1 MRYLI
6 VSGGMATDQF
16 VSDVIKKGGFD
27 VVLAVDSGMDFLYRT
42 GILPDI
48 IVGDFDSV
56 DSKVLD
62 HFRQY
67 EHIEICAL
75 NPEKDDTD
83 TEHAIREAIQR
94 GADDIT
100 IIGGTGTRID
110 HVLGNIWLLGIG
122 LEEGVKM
129 QILDEHNRIRMVDK
143 PIVLRKKEQYGKYL
157 SLVPFS
163 AKVTGV
169 TLRGLKY
176 PLSDFTMGGFN
187 SLGISNEIMEEEA
200 SIDFTDGQLLLI
212 ESKD

>member
-16 VSDVIKKGGFD
+16 VSDTIKKGGFD
-27 VVLAVDSGMDFLYRT
+27 VVMAADSGMDFLYRT

-56 DSKVLD
+56 DSQVLD
-62 HFRQY
+62 HFRQH

-83 TEHAIREAIQR
+83 TEHAIREAIRR
-94 GADDIT
+94 GADDVT

-122 LEEGVKM
+122 LEEGIKM

-143 PIVLRKKEQYGKYL
+143 PIVLRKKGAVWKNI
-157 SLVPFS
+157 S
-163 AKVTGV
+163 
-169 TLRGLKY
+169 
-176 PLSDFTMGGFN
+176 PLFRFRRR
-187 SLGISNEIMEEEA
+187 
-200 SIDFTDGQLLLI
+200 
-212 ESKD
+212 